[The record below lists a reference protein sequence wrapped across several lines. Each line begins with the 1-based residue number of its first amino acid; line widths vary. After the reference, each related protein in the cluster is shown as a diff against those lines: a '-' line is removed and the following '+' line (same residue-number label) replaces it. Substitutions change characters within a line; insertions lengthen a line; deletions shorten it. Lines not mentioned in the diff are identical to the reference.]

1 LIYDV
6 LVYVVVVACCTVV
19 CVWCFGGKM
28 SDGNCDVVVMQFV
41 SLIVWTI
48 YRTMFE

>member
-19 CVWCFGGKM
+19 CVWCFRRQNEWWKLWCG
-28 SDGNCDVVVMQFV
+28 CDAVRFTNRMNY
-41 SLIVWTI
+41 L
-48 YRTMFE
+48 